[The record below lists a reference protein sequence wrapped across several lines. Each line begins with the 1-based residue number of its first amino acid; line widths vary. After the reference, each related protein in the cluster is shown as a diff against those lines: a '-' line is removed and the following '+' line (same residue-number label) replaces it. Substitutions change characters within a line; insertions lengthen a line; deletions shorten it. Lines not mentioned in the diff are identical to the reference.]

1 MDLITSLGLLA
12 GTLTTLA
19 FLPQL
24 VKTWRTQSAKDL
36 SFTWLILFVSG
47 VSLWLVY
54 GILIRSLP
62 VIGSNAVTLL
72 LTLIIL
78 GFKLRELARS

>member
-1 MDLITSLGLLA
+1 MMA
-12 GTLTTLA
+12 GTLTTIA

-24 VKTWRTQSAKDL
+24 IKTWRTQSAKDL
-36 SFTWLILFVSG
+36 SFSWLVTFSLG
-47 VSLWLVY
+47 VSLWLLY

-62 VIGSNAVTLL
+62 VIVSNAVTLL

-78 GFKLRELARS
+78 WFKLREIGRLARDL

>member
-1 MDLITSLGLLA
+1 MDAITSLGLLA
-12 GTLTTLA
+12 GTLTTIA

-24 VKTWRTQSAKDL
+24 IKTWRTQSAKDL
-36 SFTWLILFVSG
+36 SFTWLILFTSG
-47 VSLWLVY
+47 VSLWLLY

-62 VIGSNAVTLL
+62 VIASNAVTLL

-78 GFKLRELARS
+78 SFKLRER